1 MGKILFW
8 LLISFTAIPQ
18 EKPEFVPNDAAST
31 VKFVIKNFGLSV
43 NGRISGL
50 EGKIH
55 FNPVDLRNSS
65 FDVSVNAS
73 TINTGMS
80 SRDNHL
86 KKKDYLDVES
96 YPKIRFISNDI
107 LPGSKSGTYIAR
119 GKLTL
124 KKTTRE
130 IEIPFNV
137 QTLTVGGY
145 RFIGSFSINRRD
157 FNVGSSSISLS
168 DNLTV
173 SLAIS
178 TN

>member
-1 MGKILFW
+1 MGAILLW
-8 LLISFTAIPQ
+8 LVISISGISQVNPILD
-18 EKPEFVPNDAAST
+18 PNDSASS
-31 VKFVIKNFGLSV
+31 VKFVIKNFGLAV

-50 EGKIH
+50 RGKII
-55 FNPVDLRNSS
+55 FNSDDLKNSS
-65 FDVSVNAS
+65 FDVSVDAY
-73 TINTGMS
+73 TINTGMN

-86 KKKDYLDVES
+86 KKKDYLDVEV
-96 YPKIRFISNDI
+96 YPKIRIVSTDI
-107 LPGSKSGTYIAR
+107 RPGSKTGTYIAR
-119 GKLTL
+119 SMLTL

-137 QTLTVGGY
+137 QTLTGGAY
-145 RFIGSFSINRRD
+145 RFVGSFTINRRD

-173 SLAIS
+173 SLSIS

>member
-8 LLISFTAIPQ
+8 LVISISGIPQ
-18 EKPEFVPNDAAST
+18 ENQVLVPNDKAST
-31 VKFVIKNFGLSV
+31 VNFVIKNFGLAV
-43 NGRISGL
+43 DGRISGL
-50 EGKIH
+50 DGKIL
-55 FNPVDLRNSS
+55 FNPADLKNSS
-65 FDVSVNAS
+65 FDVSVDAS

-86 KKKDYLDVES
+86 KKKDYLDVKA
-96 YPKIRFISNDI
+96 YPKVRFISNGI
-107 LPGSKSGTYIAR
+107 LPGSKPGTYIAR

-137 QTLTVGGY
+137 QTLTGGGY
-145 RFIGSFSINRRD
+145 RFLGSFTINRRD

-168 DNLTV
+168 DNLTL

>member
-1 MGKILFW
+1 MGKILLW
-8 LLISFTAIPQ
+8 LVVSFSGFQGVNHESEPI
-18 EKPEFVPNDAAST
+18 DAASS
-31 VKFVIKNFGLSV
+31 VKFIIKNFGLTV
-43 NGRISGL
+43 DGRLSGL
-50 EGKIH
+50 EGKIL
-55 FNPVDLRNSS
+55 FNPADLKKSS
-65 FDVSVNAS
+65 FDVSVNTS

-86 KKKDYLDVES
+86 KKKDYLDVGV
-96 YPKIRFISNDI
+96 YPKIRIVTTDI
-107 LPGSKSGTYIAR
+107 LPGSKPGTYLAR

-137 QTLTVGGY
+137 QTLTGGGY
-145 RFIGSFSINRRD
+145 RFIGSFTINRRD